1 MPPQMRTLIHGC
13 TLRPTDLTSSH
24 DHSRGRNES
33 TVSRIRTLGT
43 RVTRTAS
50 LCLLAFYL
58 NLNLKPGPQRQT
70 WGLSGMFF
78 PVWPHSIHCLSSI
91 SPLLF
96 CWHICMGVQ
105 PRGEVQR
112 LSPARERHPL
122 FAEGYLHHHHLAT
135 SGNGEGRFIVG
146 RSRRNREGR
155 EWQMKATGR
164 GTKERR

>member
-58 NLNLKPGPQRQT
+58 NLFKFYCQDPKDKLGVCLGCSSQCGHIQYTVFPLISRY
-70 WGLSGMFF
+70 FF
-78 PVWPHSIHCLSSI
+78 AGISAWVSNREARCRGSAQQGNAILCL
-91 SPLLF
+91 L
-96 CWHICMGVQ
+96 
-105 PRGEVQR
+105 R
-112 LSPARERHPL
+112 
-122 FAEGYLHHHHLAT
+122 AT
-135 SGNGEGRFIVG
+135 STITILPHPAME
-146 RSRRNREGR
+146 
-155 EWQMKATGR
+155 R
-164 GTKERR
+164 GGSS